1 LKADN
6 SFKYRA
12 ICLWR
17 TMKMRNFATSFIN
30 SRKMEQTI
38 PIASDHGGFE
48 MKQFLVERLKEA
60 GYEVKDFGTHSP
72 ESVDYPD
79 MIHPLASAIEHGEY
93 PLGIILC
100 GSGNG
105 AQMTANHHHNVRAAL
120 CWNIELA
127 RLARQHNNA
136 NILALPGR
144 FISNELAWEMVQVFL
159 HTDFEGGRH
168 ATRIKKIEPIETH
181 DDK

>member
-1 LKADN
+1 MK
-6 SFKYRA
+6 
-12 ICLWR
+12 IC
-17 TMKMRNFATSFIN
+17 NFASSFIN
-30 SRKMEQTI
+30 SGKMEHII

-48 MKQFLVERLKEA
+48 MKEFLIRKLKEA
-60 GYEVKDFGTHSP
+60 GYMVKDFGTYSN

-105 AQMTANHHHNVRAAL
+105 AQMTANHHHHVRAAL
-120 CWNIELA
+120 CWNVELA
-127 RLARQHNNA
+127 KLARQHNDA

-144 FISNELAWEMVQVFL
+144 FIPNELAWEMVKVFL
-159 HTDFEGGRH
+159 NTEFEGGRH
-168 ATRIKKIEPIETH
+168 TKRVEKIEPNEK
-181 DDK
+181 DDE